1 MNRKR
6 NTRHYG
12 STENRMIQAIDR
24 KRAVL
29 AAIDLRMR
37 PQDAAV
43 ALFALEC
50 EGVLK
55 HYLAPKRVVH

>member
-1 MNRKR
+1 MKKR
-6 NTRHYG
+6 NTRHFG

-37 PQDAAV
+37 PQDAAL

-50 EGVLK
+50 EGVLR
-55 HYLAPKRVVH
+55 HHLVVKRVMH